1 MGAERRVKSAQTRE
15 RGPPSAPVE
24 FFNLFLGANLQG
36 SNIQEEGNNSGEDN
50 TGRAESDVQIQ
61 ERYFNME
68 VCLGI
73 MSWKE
78 CQKELKD
85 CKGCIVIN
93 DDGWKDARHG

>member
-1 MGAERRVKSAQTRE
+1 MGAERRDKSAQTRE
-15 RGPPSAPVE
+15 RGPPSEPVE
-24 FFNLFLGANLQG
+24 FFNLFLGVNLQG
-36 SNIQEEGNNSGEDN
+36 SNIREEGNNSGEDK

-61 ERYFNME
+61 ERYFDME

-78 CQKELKD
+78 CQKALKD
-85 CKGCIVIN
+85 CKACIVIN